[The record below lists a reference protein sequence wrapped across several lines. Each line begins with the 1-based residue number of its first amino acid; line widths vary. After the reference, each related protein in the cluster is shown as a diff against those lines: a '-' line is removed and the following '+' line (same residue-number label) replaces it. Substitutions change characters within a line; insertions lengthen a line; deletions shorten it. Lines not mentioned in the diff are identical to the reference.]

1 MPENWWTRSLIVI
14 AVCAAALLL
23 LRVQAA
29 SGAAPDQT
37 DATRGHTLAQAWC
50 SSCHAVEK
58 FAIPVEQ
65 RAPAFVAIASMR
77 STTPLAIRVFLQ
89 SSHEPM
95 PNFILKKQDIDDL
108 AAYIMSLR
116 LR

>member
-1 MPENWWTRSLIVI
+1 MLRSWWVRGLIVVVLCI
-14 AVCAAALLL
+14 AALLL
-23 LRVQAA
+23 LRLHAA
-29 SGAAPDQT
+29 SGAAPGQE
-37 DATRGHTLAQAWC
+37 AASRGHTLAQAWC

-58 FAIPVEQ
+58 FAIPLEQ
-65 RAPAFVAIASMR
+65 RAAAFTTIAAMK

-108 AAYIMSLR
+108 AAYIMSLK
-116 LR
+116 L

>member
-1 MPENWWTRSLIVI
+1 MTEGLWARAAIVI
-14 AVCAAALLL
+14 ALCAAALLL

-29 SGAAPDQT
+29 SGAAPGQE
-37 DATRGHTLAQAWC
+37 AASRGHTLAQAWC

-58 FAIPVEQ
+58 FAIPVGQ
-65 RAPAFVAIASMR
+65 PGPAFTSIAAIRSM
-77 STTPLAIRVFLQ
+77 TPLAIRVFLQ

-108 AAYIMSLR
+108 AAYIMSLK
-116 LR
+116 L

>member
-1 MPENWWTRSLIVI
+1 LTENWWTRALIVI
-14 AVCAAALLL
+14 ALCAAVLLL

-37 DATRGHTLAQAWC
+37 DAARGHVLAQAWC
-50 SSCHAVEK
+50 ASCHAVEK
-58 FAIPVEQ
+58 FTIPSDH
-65 RAPAFVAIASMR
+65 RAPAFTAIAAMR
-77 STTPLAIRVFLQ
+77 SMTPLAIRVFLQ

-108 AAYIMSLR
+108 AAYITSLR

>member
-1 MPENWWTRSLIVI
+1 MPESLWARTLLVIV
-14 AVCAAALLL
+14 VCTAAPLLL
-23 LRVQAA
+23 SLHAA
-29 SGAAPDQT
+29 SGAAT
-37 DATRGHTLAQAWC
+37 GESAASRGHELARAWC

-58 FAIPVEQ
+58 FAIPLDQ
-65 RAPAFVAIASMR
+65 HRAPAFTMVAGQR

-108 AAYIMSLR
+108 AAYIMSLK
-116 LR
+116 L

>member
-1 MPENWWTRSLIVI
+1 MPDSWWTRGLIVI
-14 AVCAAALLL
+14 AFCVAALLL

-29 SGAAPDQT
+29 SGASPGQT
-37 DATRGHTLAQAWC
+37 DAMRGHVLAQAWC

-58 FAIPVEQ
+58 FAMPLDH
-65 RAPAFVAIASMR
+65 RAPAFTSIAAIRSM
-77 STTPLAIRVFLQ
+77 TPLAIRVFLQ

-95 PNFILKKQDIDDL
+95 PNFILQKQDIDDL

>member
-1 MPENWWTRSLIVI
+1 MPESLWRRAAIVI
-14 AVCAAALLL
+14 ANCAAALLL

-29 SGAAPDQT
+29 SGAAPGQI
-37 DATRGHTLAQAWC
+37 DATRGHELAQAWC

-58 FAIPVEQ
+58 FAVPSDR
-65 RAPAFVAIASMR
+65 RAPAFTAIAAMPSM
-77 STTPLAIRVFLQ
+77 TPLAIKVFLQ

-95 PNFILKKQDIDDL
+95 PNFILKAQDIDDL
-108 AAYIMSLR
+108 AAYITSLK

>member
-1 MPENWWTRSLIVI
+1 MPEALWARILIVI
-14 AVCAAALLL
+14 AFCAAALLL

-29 SGAAPDQT
+29 SGAAPG
-37 DATRGHTLAQAWC
+37 ASAASRGHELAQAWC
-50 SSCHAVEK
+50 GGCHAVEK
-58 FAIPVEQ
+58 VAIPLDQ
-65 RAPAFVAIASMR
+65 RRAPAFTAIAGQR

-108 AAYIMSLR
+108 AAYIMSLK
-116 LR
+116 L